1 MDDALIT
8 RVNEVENKIIE
19 LKDLVKVMEERV
31 EARGT

>member
-1 MDDALIT
+1 MADALIT

-19 LKDLVKVMEERV
+19 LKDVVKVKEERV

>member
-1 MDDALIT
+1 MADALIT

>member
-19 LKDLVKVMEERV
+19 LKDVVKVKEERV